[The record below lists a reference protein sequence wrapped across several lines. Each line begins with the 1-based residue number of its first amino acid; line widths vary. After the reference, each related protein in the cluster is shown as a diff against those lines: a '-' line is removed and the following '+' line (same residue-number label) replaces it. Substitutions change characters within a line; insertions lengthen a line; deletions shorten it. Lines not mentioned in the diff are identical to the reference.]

1 MDIGNLGIKS
11 PYNILSIKDIIIE
24 HNPNKHGS
32 LYLKCLV
39 DDKINCN
46 NTINSNEEDE
56 ICVYNKIDNT
66 ILFMGLVKNTKTLYE
81 DDLYYLVI
89 EGISYS
95 SKLDVKI

>member
-1 MDIGNLGIKS
+1 M
-11 PYNILSIKDIIIE
+11 
-24 HNPNKHGS
+24 
-32 LYLKCLV
+32 

-95 SKLDVKI
+95 SKLDVKIKSRSFQNINMTYKDII